1 MSDGDDSGM
10 EEYGTEWLASSS
22 EMLDC
27 TIRSSSDLLLDVA
40 RLKLNELAITLNE
53 ELTLE
58 AEERWSGQNM
68 ARMGKESRLDPPP
81 VPNSSG
87 ASPVGI
93 EMPPGICGISSIT
106 ISHCSLGR

>member
-10 EEYGTEWLASSS
+10 EEYGTEWLVSSS
-22 EMLDC
+22 ETLKC
-27 TIRSSSDLLLDVA
+27 TTRSFGVA
-40 RLKLNELAITLNE
+40 RLKLNGLAIALSE
-53 ELTLE
+53 EVTLE

-68 ARMGKESRLDPPP
+68 VRMGKKSRLDPPP

-93 EMPPGICGISSIT
+93 EMLPGTSGIISGISSIT

>member
-10 EEYGTEWLASSS
+10 EEYGTDWLASSS

-27 TIRSSSDLLLDVA
+27 TIRSSSDLLFDVA
-40 RLKLNELAITLNE
+40 RLKLKELAITLSE

-58 AEERWSGQNM
+58 AERRWSGQNM
-68 ARMGKESRLDPPP
+68 ARMGKDSRLDPPP

-93 EMPPGICGISSIT
+93 EMPPGMSGISSIT